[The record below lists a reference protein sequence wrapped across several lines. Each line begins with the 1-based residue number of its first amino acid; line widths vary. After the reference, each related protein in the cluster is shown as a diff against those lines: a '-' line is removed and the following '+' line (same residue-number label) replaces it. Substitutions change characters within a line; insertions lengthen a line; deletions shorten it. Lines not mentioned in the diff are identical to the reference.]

1 MEIDI
6 LLKIFLAAVLG
17 GVIGLEREL
26 SQKGAGLRSSI
37 LIAVGSTLL
46 TVLSFKLGELSENAD
61 PTNLTAQ
68 IVIGIGLLG
77 AGAIIRARFV
87 TQGLTSAAT
96 IWLVAA
102 IGIAVG
108 SGYYLI
114 SLIVTV
120 LILVLFIG
128 LKHLSAF
135 LENYAELYAYVI
147 STEDRASVL
156 IEVKKVIRELGLK
169 YIDARLSKTTDGYE
183 IEIALHTSSTKNEA
197 FVEKIMQLHGV
208 KEITSEHL

>member
-1 MEIDI
+1 MELEI
-6 LLKIFLAAVLG
+6 LLKVFLSAVLG

-46 TVLSFKLGELSENAD
+46 TVLSFKLGELSKMAD
-61 PTNLTAQ
+61 PTRLAAQ
-68 IVIGIGLLG
+68 VVIGIGLLG
-77 AGAIIRARFV
+77 AGAIVRARFV

-102 IGIAVG
+102 IGITVG
-108 SGYYLI
+108 SGYYLT

-120 LILVLFIG
+120 LVLLIFIG
-128 LKHLSAF
+128 LKHLST
-135 LENYAELYAYVI
+135 LIENYAELYAYVI
-147 STEDRASVL
+147 FTEDRASVL

-169 YIDARLSKTTDGYE
+169 YIDARLRKTDEGYE
-183 IEIALHTSSTKNEA
+183 IEIALHTSKTKNQA
-197 FVEKIMQLHGV
+197 FIEKTMQLPGV